1 MDISSAPIIAD
12 VTVDGKPRKVVA
24 QPSKQGFLY
33 VFDRVTG
40 KPIWDFEERAVEMGT
55 VPGEWYSPTQPFP
68 TKPPAYSRNGI
79 SIDDLIDFTPAM
91 REEAKKLI
99 TKYKI
104 GPVFTPPV
112 ESKAEGP
119 WATLVSSLSGS
130 NWMGGSIDP
139 EKRDEVR
146 CRRCVQQ
153 PFTAARAC
161 GVYEGALRNS
171 VLALKRQPYLPR
183 RLVDLLADT
192 SRRVPL
198 QQSSRIIP
206 VPLHPERES
215 ARGFNQALV
224 MSRALS
230 NSIGL
235 PVDDTSLVRI
245 AHSER
250 YRAGLDAKGRQDTV
264 ENSFAIRY
272 PRLIVGENILLV
284 DDVFTTGATVSS
296 CADVLLAA
304 GAGQVFVL
312 TIARPSW

>member
-1 MDISSAPIIAD
+1 MRLTHTPRLLLDVALTLAYPQACLNCGLSVEARALGVACEKCWRATRIFTSSETICWKCGALA
-12 VTVDGKPRKVVA
+12 
-24 QPSKQGFLY
+24 
-33 VFDRVTG
+33 
-40 KPIWDFEERAVEMGT
+40 
-55 VPGEWYSPTQPFP
+55 
-68 TKPPAYSRNGI
+68 
-79 SIDDLIDFTPAM
+79 
-91 REEAKKLI
+91 
-99 TKYKI
+99 
-104 GPVFTPPV
+104 
-112 ESKAEGP
+112 
-119 WATLVSSLSGS
+119 
-130 NWMGGSIDP
+130 GGSIDP